1 MPHPI
6 LSHVIGT
13 SMLIMLSIIVVASI
27 TMIALLVQ
35 ANNLKIRLQ
44 EVAEHIASTITDVV
58 TIMNSSSI
66 NKYIVKEITI
76 PKDLEEK
83 GFIVRI
89 GKDSSGCYVEAYM
102 PTAPWINVKTPL
114 NWALE
119 NIDIYINDEEEELKI
134 NNAESL
140 RINGYAVYATNN
152 LRSGYAKPVVWCIKT
167 QEGIEIGLGLEKLK

>member
-27 TMIALLVQ
+27 TMIVLLVQ
-35 ANNLKIRLQ
+35 ANNLKTRLQ

-66 NKYIVKEITI
+66 NKYIVKEITL

-119 NIDIYINDEEEELKI
+119 NIKIYEKDDEEKLEIGI
-134 NNAESL
+134 NS
-140 RINGYAVYATNN
+140 YVVYATNK

-167 QEGIEIGLGLEKLK
+167 QKGIEIGLGLEKLQ